1 MYESRED
8 MLENLNKYSK
18 LLFTKSFRCI
28 ADLVSLAIIQK
39 EIEIENEDDP
49 FLVSIGYHPFNMGVT
64 RVETNNSKKILEAV
78 SPLGRGLSNI
88 DYLAHTGGN
97 TMEYRTFTIVQM
109 AEIISKYGSFELT
122 SPKDGEEIIFIITNF
137 LELDDLYKR
146 RDLHYR
152 SPPDEDKEALTL
164 LVSLIERYMEK
175 TPSRRQENQPITMFN
190 KGPQLLMIKR
200 DLSSYD
206 DPRTKLNPLECKV

>member
-1 MYESRED
+1 MTETRED

-18 LLFTKSFRCI
+18 LLFTKPFRCI
-28 ADLVSLAIIQK
+28 ADLVALAIIQK
-39 EIEIENEDDP
+39 EIEIEDADDP

-64 RVETNNSKKILEAV
+64 RVETNNSKRIIEAV
-78 SPLGRGLSNI
+78 SSLGRGLGNL
-88 DYLAHTGGN
+88 DYLEHIGGN
-97 TMEYRTFTIVQM
+97 TTEYRSFTIVQM

-122 SPKDGEEIIFIITNF
+122 SPNDGEEIIFIITKF

-164 LVSLIERYMEK
+164 LVSLINRYMEK
-175 TPSRRQENQPITMFN
+175 APSRRQENHPKSMFN
-190 KGPQLLMIKR
+190 KGSTQLLIKR

-206 DPRTKLNPLECKV
+206 DPRTKLNPLEFKV